1 MSHRKVRYC
10 IGQTYYAIVGSGVWI
25 CSSML
30 CFTLWARRYI
40 HIKLSYLMCNNLKK
54 HLICLYDQLFGPWY
68 WTIKWLFHIKGILI
82 SSFICWLV
90 FVQINSSN
98 CLMKKYYVLV
108 WFVSSSVMP
117 LGIAM
122 SHGDSIASLL
132 CKILI
137 CHER

>member
-1 MSHRKVRYC
+1 MLLVGF
-10 IGQTYYAIVGSGVWI
+10 IGQVLASDYLGLVHIRFG
-25 CSSML
+25 
-30 CFTLWARRYI
+30 LWAYGI
-40 HIKLSYLMCNNLKK
+40 GDKK
-54 HLICLYDQLFGPWY
+54 VCLG
-68 WTIKWLFHIKGILI
+68 
-82 SSFICWLV
+82 
-90 FVQINSSN
+90 
-98 CLMKKYYVLV
+98 LMKKYYVLV